1 MSQIAVSRPRRT
13 AVTRPAP
20 PLKVVA
26 GRAGEASR
34 GGFVVLCLLALV
46 LGSLSI
52 LLLNTSRAKG
62 AFELRDLQA
71 RSDTLTDTVESLQHA
86 ISAQAAP
93 AALAERARRLGM
105 VPNESAAFLRL
116 SDGRILGVAK
126 PAVADPTF
134 SVVTDPSTKATTTTA
149 KVIAPVTTVTKQGT
163 VTTTT
168 VVTTKAGGVIETVRT
183 SVDSRTGRTTT
194 TTTVTTP
201 TPKPVAQKPATN
213 QPKPGATKPAPTP
226 TAKPTTTKP
235 TTTKH

>member
-1 MSQIAVSRPRRT
+1 MSQIAVSRPRKS
-13 AVTRPAP
+13 APPRPAA
-20 PLKVVA
+20 PLRVVA
-26 GRAGEASR
+26 GRTGETSR

-71 RSDTLTDTVESLQHA
+71 RSDFLADAEESLQHD
-86 ISAQAAP
+86 ITAQAAP
-93 AALAERARRLGM
+93 GALAQRARSLGM

-134 SVVTDPSTKATTTTA
+134 SVVTNPATVPARTASVPSSTASTAGTASATSTGPTKT
-149 KVIAPVTTVTKQGT
+149 VTTKGS

-168 VVTTKAGGVIETVRT
+168 VVTRKAGGVIETVRT
-183 SVDSRTGRTTT
+183 IVDTASGRTTSST
-194 TTTVTTP
+194 SVSKP
-201 TPKPVAQKPATN
+201 SKPKPSTPA
-213 QPKPGATKPAPTP
+213 A
-226 TAKPTTTKP
+226 TKP
-235 TTTKH
+235 TTTSR

>member
-1 MSQIAVSRPRRT
+1 MSQIAVSRPRKST
-13 AVTRPAP
+13 GARPAA

-26 GRAGEASR
+26 GRTGETSR

-71 RSDTLTDTVESLQHA
+71 RSDTLTDTEEVLEHS
-86 ISAQAAP
+86 ISAQSAP
-93 AALAERARRLGM
+93 GALALRARRLGM
-105 VPNESAAFLRL
+105 VPNESAAFLRIG
-116 SDGRILGVAK
+116 DGRILGVAK

-134 SVVTDPSTKATTTTA
+134 SVVTDPTFKGSGTA
-149 KVIAPVTTVTKQGT
+149 NGPRTTVTRKGT

-183 SVDSRTGRTTT
+183 QVDSKTGRTTT
-194 TTTVTTP
+194 TTSVTKP
-201 TPKPVAQKPATN
+201 AAKPAVKPVKPATQN
-213 QPKPGATKPAPTP
+213 STQKPGTTRPAGTTA
-226 TAKPTTTKP
+226 TAKPTTTQ
-235 TTTKH
+235 H

>member
-13 AVTRPAP
+13 AASRPAA

-34 GGFVVLCLLALV
+34 GGFAVLCLLSLV

-86 ISAQAAP
+86 ISAQSAP

-134 SVVTDPSTKATTTTA
+134 SVVTDPSTKATPATA
-149 KVIAPVTTVTKQGT
+149 TANAPKTTVTKQGT
-163 VTTTT
+163 VTTT

-194 TTTVTTP
+194 TTTVTKP
-201 TPKPVAQKPATN
+201 TPKPTGQQPRTN
-213 QPKPGATKPAPTP
+213 QPKPGTTRAAPTP
-226 TAKPTTTKP
+226 TAKPTTTK
-235 TTTKH
+235 H

>member
-13 AVTRPAP
+13 AAPRPAA

-26 GRAGEASR
+26 GRTGEASR
-34 GGFVVLCLLALV
+34 GGFVVVCLLALV

-71 RSDTLTDTVESLQHA
+71 TSDTLADTEDSLQHSIA
-86 ISAQAAP
+86 AQAAP

-116 SDGRILGVAK
+116 SDGRVLGVAK
-126 PAVADPTF
+126 PAAADPTF
-134 SVVTDPSTKATTTTA
+134 SVITDPSSKASSATKKANGP
-149 KVIAPVTTVTKQGT
+149 KTTVTRKGT

-168 VVTTKAGGVIETVRT
+168 VVTTRAGGVIETVRT

-194 TTTVTTP
+194 TTSVTRPGSKP
-201 TPKPVAQKPATN
+201 TR
-213 QPKPGATKPAPTP
+213 KPGTTKPA
-226 TAKPTTTKP
+226 KPTKPTRATTKP
-235 TTTKH
+235 TTTQH